1 MDIDID
7 FLKTGIEKFCNDFD
21 ENLRGYA
28 WYDCNRSFDSN
39 NRRSVDEK
47 AKELFIYLAN
57 WGMVARGSFL
67 MKHTWRILK
76 GVVEILND
84 KKYEPLRNPEIV
96 DIQNNIDLLFE
107 LKDKIDNEL
116 RQFHNGREVSYTL
129 ISKILLGAFGCTVAY
144 DRNVR
149 IALSLTNLASQTF
162 NKESI
167 LALGKFYKTNEE
179 EFENLR
185 KKVKERTTY
194 ECPPFK
200 LLDLGLWSV
209 SDIESDEADRA

>member
-1 MDIDID
+1 MDIGID
-7 FLKTGIEKFCNDFD
+7 FFKTGIEKFCNDFD

-28 WYDCNRSFDSN
+28 WYDCNRSFDSKN
-39 NRRSVDEK
+39 ILSVDEK
-47 AKELFIYLAN
+47 AKQLFIYLAN

-76 GVVEILND
+76 RVVEILSD
-84 KKYEPLRNPEIV
+84 KKYKSLRNPEII
-96 DIQNNIDLLFE
+96 DIKDNIDLLFE

-116 RQFHNGREVSYTL
+116 RPFHNDKEVSYTL

-149 IALSLTNLASQTF
+149 IALSLTGLASQTF

-167 LALGKFYKTNEE
+167 LALCEFYKNNEE

-185 KKVKERTTY
+185 KKVKERTAY

-200 LLDLGLWSV
+200 FLDLGLWSV